1 MKDKLKPLIK
11 EAKKNAQ
18 KAIQQNLVIQ
28 LKEITAKF
36 GEGSKKLE
44 KKIAKEAKKL
54 AKKLAKDIKIEAVL
68 VKTEEKTKVAEAPK
82 VELKAVPK
90 AKATA
95 VPVAKKASAKPIA

>member
-18 KAIQQNLVIQ
+18 KAIQLSLVTQ

-44 KKIAKEAKKL
+44 KRIVKEAKKL
-54 AKKLAKDIKIEAVL
+54 AKKLAKDIRVEAVL
-68 VKTEEKTKVAEAPK
+68 VKTEEKPKVAEASK
-82 VELKAVPK
+82 VAPK
-90 AKATA
+90 AKAIA
-95 VPVAKKASAKPIA
+95 QPVAKKAPAKTTA

>member
-1 MKDKLKPLIK
+1 MKDKLKPLVK

-18 KAIQQNLVIQ
+18 KAIQLSLITQ
-28 LKEITAKF
+28 LKEITSKF

-68 VKTEEKTKVAEAPK
+68 VKTEEKPKVAETPKATPK
-82 VELKAVPK
+82 VKTV
-90 AKATA
+90 A
-95 VPVAKKASAKPIA
+95 VPVTKKAPAKPTA

>member
-1 MKDKLKPLIK
+1 MKNKLKPLVK

-18 KAIQQNLVIQ
+18 KAIQLSLITQ
-28 LKEITAKF
+28 LKEITSKF

-68 VKTEEKTKVAEAPK
+68 VKTEEKPKVAEAPK
-82 VELKAVPK
+82 ADPK
-90 AKATA
+90 VKTVA
-95 VPVAKKASAKPIA
+95 VPVAKKAPAKPTV

>member
-1 MKDKLKPLIK
+1 MKNKLKPLVK

-18 KAIQQNLVIQ
+18 KAIQQNLVTQ

-68 VKTEEKTKVAEAPK
+68 VKTEEKPNVAEVPKVAPKAAPK
-82 VELKAVPK
+82 VK
-90 AKATA
+90 TA
-95 VPVAKKASAKPIA
+95 AEPVAKKAPAKPTV

>member
-18 KAIQQNLVIQ
+18 KAIEQNLVTQ
-28 LKEITAKF
+28 LKEITSKF

-54 AKKLAKDIKIEAVL
+54 AKKLAKDIKIEAIL
-68 VKTEEKTKVAEAPK
+68 VKTEEKLKVAEAPK
-82 VELKAVPK
+82 VDSKAAPK
-90 AKATA
+90 AKAAA
-95 VPVAKKASAKPIA
+95 VPVAKKAPAKPTA